1 MADDN
6 VSMDAQVN
14 VTQTRV
20 LTRDD
25 ELRLFALQ
33 MATKDTFR
41 FEKAAAEE
49 ARDRTLTDAR
59 AYHAFLTEGSAKA
72 VGDDA

>member
-1 MADDN
+1 MADET

-14 VTQTRV
+14 INQLRV

-33 MATKDTFR
+33 TATKDTFR
-41 FEKAAAEE
+41 LEKMTPKEVL
-49 ARDRTLTDAR
+49 DRQLTDAK
-59 AYHAFLTEGSAKA
+59 AFYNFLSNKEDSTNA
-72 VGDDA
+72 